1 MEKFLFCICYI
12 VRYGLIVGAMKTTS
26 LSCGQA
32 GERNGVLELPWRWR
46 AAFLRQRRA
55 ADRTS
60 ARRAIW
66 RIAGSVRGVR
76 IDCRQGRM
84 WLTQAGAAADVI
96 LQAGQSFVAD
106 AGGTIVVQ
114 PVPSFDATEEAVL
127 GTLTV
132 TPGAARLE
140 IRRRQTVAASAR
152 IGMDMADRDRTAMW
166 EQLAFIAVSL
176 CGVFSVWYCLK
187 TALSLPWPQ

>member
-1 MEKFLFCICYI
+1 
-12 VRYGLIVGAMKTTS
+12 MKTTS

-46 AAFLRQRRA
+46 DAFLLQRRD
-55 ADRTS
+55 ADRTR
-60 ARRAIW
+60 ARRAIEFTMDSNSLW

-114 PVPSFDATEEAVL
+114 PVPSFDATGEAVL

-132 TPGAARLE
+132 TPGVARLE